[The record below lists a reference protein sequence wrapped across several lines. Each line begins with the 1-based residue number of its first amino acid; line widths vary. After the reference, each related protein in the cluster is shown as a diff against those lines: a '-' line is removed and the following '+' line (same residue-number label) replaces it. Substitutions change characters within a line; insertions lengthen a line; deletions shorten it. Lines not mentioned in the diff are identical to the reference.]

1 MCNVCHVFSSEI
13 CVFFASSSSSSDPN
27 APKVLSRFHLSIL
40 SLVFCNHILFWS
52 NTTLSY
58 CISIVIQ
65 HALSAWQEYSSG
77 DSRKLIKE
85 EFNLETPGEVIR
97 VLGQKWKNLSEIER
111 APFYEKAAANK
122 KRYQRETAQY
132 KEFGTFTPAS
142 SYDSSVD
149 SEGTSSSDS
158 E

>member
-1 MCNVCHVFSSEI
+1 MFAISLVLKYVYSLRLLLQIQMLQRYYLVFI
-13 CVFFASSSSSSDPN
+13 CVYCH
-27 APKVLSRFHLSIL
+27 RC
-40 SLVFCNHILFWS
+40 FCDSILFWS

-142 SYDSSVD
+142 SYASSVD